1 VVRGKSVGSWG
12 VSHISIVGTGYVGLV
27 TGACLASLGH
37 HVRCVDVDLAR
48 VDAIGRGIVPFH
60 EPGLQDLVATTIG
73 RNLHATTSLEEAVA
87 ATDVTFIAVGTP
99 SRADGTI
106 NLDQVRAAVQEVGGA
121 LGRTGK
127 SHIVV
132 IKSTVVPGTTERIII
147 PALEESSGRSVGD
160 TLAVVVNPEFLTEG
174 TAVEDFLHPD
184 RIVVGSTDNEAAR
197 TVADLFEADESVPV
211 LITSSGT
218 AEMIKYASNTLLA
231 TLISFSNQI
240 ADLGTVMGDID
251 AAEVMNGVRLS
262 RYLTTD
268 GVTASIGSF
277 LEAGCGFGGSC
288 LPKDTAAL
296 TAEGARHGVEAG
308 LLRSV
313 LEINKERPQR
323 LLELVMDAQPDL
335 SKVKVAVLGLAFK
348 PDTDDVRESPA
359 FPFITRLLEAGAEVI
374 THDPVVDADSIPKE
388 LRHRVNHLQDLAE
401 VAAIA
406 DVLVI
411 VTRWAEYLKIPELI
425 AHRGQAPL
433 IVDGR
438 RILDPRSVPAYSGIG
453 LPRRHG

>member
-1 VVRGKSVGSWG
+1 MSR
-12 VSHISIVGTGYVGLV
+12 ISIVGTGYVGLV

-37 HVRCVDVDLAR
+37 DVTCVDVDVER
-48 VDAIGRGIVPFH
+48 VDAIRRGVVPFH
-60 EPGLQDLVATTIG
+60 EPGLDQLVASTVS
-73 RNLHATTSLEEAVA
+73 RNLHATSSLEDAVA
-87 ATDVTFIAVGTP
+87 ATDVTFVAVGTP
-99 SRADGTI
+99 SRPDGTI
-106 NLDQVRAAVQEVGGA
+106 NLDQVRAAVKEVGGT

-132 IKSTVVPGTTERIII
+132 IKSTVVPGSTERTVI
-147 PALEESSGRSVGD
+147 PAIEEASGRSVGNE
-160 TLAVVVNPEFLTEG
+160 LAVVVNPEFLTEG
-174 TAVEDFLHPD
+174 TAIEDFLHPD
-184 RIVVGSTDNEAAR
+184 RIVVGSTDKEAAR
-197 TVADLFEADESVPV
+197 RVADLFEVDESVPV

-240 ADLGTVMGDID
+240 ADLGSAMGDID
-251 AAEVMNGVRLS
+251 AAEVMSGVRLS
-262 RYLTTD
+262 RYLTR
-268 GVTASIGSF
+268 GGETASIGSF

-296 TAEGARHGVEAG
+296 TAEGARHGVEVG

-313 LEINKERPQR
+313 LEINTDRPAR
-323 LLELVMDAQPDL
+323 LLELVLEAQPDL
-335 SKVKVAVLGLAFK
+335 SKSKVAVLGLAFK

-359 FPFITRLLEAGAEVI
+359 FPLVSRLLEAGAEVI
-374 THDPVVDADSIPKE
+374 THDPVVGAESIPVE
-388 LRHRVNHLQDLAE
+388 LRHQVKHLKDLSE

-425 AHRGQAPL
+425 AYREEAPL
-433 IVDGR
+433 VVDGR
-438 RILDPRSVPAYSGIG
+438 RMLDPKAVPNYRGIG